1 MKIDALELIKSALI
15 GGRNGEN
22 AYIYNNP
29 LMFELFSKFKIENW
43 NLYGNDEDKAFR
55 AFLSECLNETDKT
68 KETAVITTTYKDIK
82 KDVSIDKYSEEYIEY
97 IMACDKLYE
106 ATRDKEKCL
115 DKLAQIINPTLAS
128 LGTYEIESTEYGTYM
143 RYNIMVEE
151 IMNISEN

>member
-1 MKIDALELIKSALI
+1 MKIDALELIKDALI

-29 LMFELFSKFKIENW
+29 LMYELFSKFKIENW

-68 KETAVITTTYKDIK
+68 KETAVITTTYKDII
-82 KDVSIDKYSEEYIEY
+82 KDVSIDKYSAEYIEY
-97 IMACDKLYE
+97 NKACNKLYE
-106 ATRDKEKCL
+106 AKRDKEKCL

-128 LGTYEIESTEYGTYM
+128 LGTYDIEYKEYGPLM
-143 RYNIMVEE
+143 RYNIIVEE